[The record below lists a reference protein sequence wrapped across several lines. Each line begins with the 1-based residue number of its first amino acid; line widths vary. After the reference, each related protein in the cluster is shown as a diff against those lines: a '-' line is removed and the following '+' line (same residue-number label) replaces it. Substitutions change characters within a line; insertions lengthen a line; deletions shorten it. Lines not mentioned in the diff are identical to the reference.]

1 MDTKVIQNVSVKEGS
16 RAELNGQVGQKV
28 PEGETRDL
36 NTGMDYEDR
45 RDYEGEV
52 KDQAVGA

>member
-28 PEGETRDL
+28 PEGETRYL
-36 NTGMDYEDR
+36 NTDMDYEDR

>member
-1 MDTKVIQNVSVKEGS
+1 MKTEVDTTVIQNVSVKEGS

-28 PEGETRDL
+28 PEGETRDS

-45 RDYEGEV
+45 RDYEGKV
-52 KDQAVGA
+52 KD